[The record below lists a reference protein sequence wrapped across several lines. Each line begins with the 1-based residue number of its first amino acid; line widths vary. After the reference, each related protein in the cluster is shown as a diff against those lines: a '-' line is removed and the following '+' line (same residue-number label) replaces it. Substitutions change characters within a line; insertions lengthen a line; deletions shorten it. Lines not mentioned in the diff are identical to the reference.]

1 MCDFQVHIIK
11 ANSHHNRSRIHDK
24 EHIMNK
30 CKDHDLKLLFF
41 CETCNKAICDMCHKE
56 GKHCSKL
63 HSISHIT
70 ESFQFKFERLNSF
83 ISKELMT
90 KYVILHEQIKHVE
103 RLCEKV
109 RENSMKIE
117 KQIKEEHL
125 RLITRLKYDSIKKE
139 MMRVK
144 S

>member
-1 MCDFQVHIIK
+1 
-11 ANSHHNRSRIHDK
+11 
-24 EHIMNK
+24 
-30 CKDHDLKLLFF
+30 
-41 CETCNKAICDMCHKE
+41 
-56 GKHCSKL
+56 
-63 HSISHIT
+63 
-70 ESFQFKFERLNSF
+70 
-83 ISKELMT
+83 MT